1 MPMPLKAKNISKLS
15 ARDYSVFLL
24 SLNLQ
29 SEGQLREK
37 LSKKKF
43 LPADID
49 DAISYLKELRYL
61 NDKEFGRIYFENLKK
76 YKNFGFYGIKKKLH
90 ERKLAPA
97 LIEKLMRDFSV
108 KDEVEIAM
116 RLLTKYKTK
125 TPEQRTRALLSRG
138 FRNETIFKATKK
150 DPEID

>member
-1 MPMPLKAKNISKLS
+1 MPLKAKNISKLS